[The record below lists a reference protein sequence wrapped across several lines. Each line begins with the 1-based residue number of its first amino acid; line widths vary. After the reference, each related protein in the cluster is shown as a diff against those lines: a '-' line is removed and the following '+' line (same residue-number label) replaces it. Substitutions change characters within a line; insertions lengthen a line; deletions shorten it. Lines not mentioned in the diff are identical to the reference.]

1 MKKIIGLTYDS
12 KEAWPIQPGQ
22 TRDANAE
29 FDPVGTIND
38 IVGALESGGYE
49 VKKIGGARE
58 LLAQGPDLGVDIV
71 FNVAEGLSGRN
82 RESQVPIILELYG
95 IPYTGSDALTLG
107 ATLDKAVA
115 KKLFVADGIPTAK
128 FFIASKGDDLKEL
141 NTIGFPL
148 FVKPC
153 SEGTSKGISSLSRV
167 EDYEG
172 LSRQVNLISE
182 CYHQPAL
189 VEQFIKG
196 TEFTVV
202 VLGNRNPDAMPV
214 IQYKINNN
222 LEPSDDFYTFDHV
235 VAESV
240 QYLCPAEISDKL
252 AKELQNLAVKS
263 YKTVGCRDLGR
274 VDFRVDEKGNPFV
287 LEINPLPCLAKKDT
301 FGHTARAMG
310 IPFEEL
316 VLRALNEGLKR
327 LNLDRQEV
335 GV

>member
-1 MKKIIGLTYDS
+1 MGKIIGLTYDS

-22 TRDANAE
+22 TLDANAE
-29 FDPVGTIND
+29 FDPAATID
-38 IVGALESGGYE
+38 EIVSALESGGHQ

-58 LLAQGPDLGVDIV
+58 LLAQISNLGVDIV

-82 RESQVPIILELYG
+82 RESQVPILLEMHG

-107 ATLDKAVA
+107 ATLDKSVA
-115 KKLFVADGIPTAK
+115 KKIFVADEIPTAK
-128 FFIASKGDDLKEL
+128 FFIASEGDDLKEL

-153 SEGTSKGISSLSRV
+153 SEGTSKGISLLSRV

-172 LSRQVNLISE
+172 LRRQVDLISE
-182 CYHQPAL
+182 CYHQPSL

-202 VLGNRNPDAMPV
+202 VLGNETPEAMPV
-214 IQYKINNN
+214 VQYKINDK
-222 LEPSDDFYTFDHV
+222 LELLDDFYTFDRV
-235 VAESV
+235 AAESV
-240 QYLCPAEISDKL
+240 KYICPAEIPNNFAKKL
-252 AKELQNLAVKS
+252 QGLAVKV
-263 YKTVGCRDLGR
+263 YKSVGCRDLGR

-287 LEINPLPCLAKKDT
+287 LEINPLPCLAKKDA
-301 FGHTARAMG
+301 FGRTANALG
-310 IPFEEL
+310 IPFEKL
-316 VLRALNEGLKR
+316 VLRVLNEGLR
-327 LNLDRQEV
+327 RVNMDRQEA